1 MLRRVL
7 AAVAAVIL
15 ALVGA
20 YLVISYATSAD
31 ERAQEGLET
40 RDALVVTQR
49 VPAGTPAAEMSEQVE
64 LRSLPQAAVPEGAVN
79 DLGDLGDLVASAEL
93 VPGEALVEARFSTA
107 EQQRAQ
113 GAVPLP
119 EGTEDMHQV
128 TVLLD
133 KARALGGNVTRGD
146 TVGVFL
152 SLEAAEV
159 GEDTGERVDQVTHL
173 TLHKVPV
180 VRVEGAVVTPEQAAS
195 PDEGDGQRAEDSIF
209 VTLALEARDA
219 ERLVFG
225 MEWGSVWL
233 SLEPEGADEDTEPV
247 MVRYPP
253 SVQELF
259 Q

>member
-7 AAVAAVIL
+7 AALAAVIL

-20 YLVISYATSAD
+20 YLVINYATAAD
-31 ERAQEGLET
+31 QRAQEGLET
-40 RDALVVTQR
+40 HDALVVTDR
-49 VPAGTPAAEMSEQVE
+49 VPAGTPAAEMSDHVE
-64 LRSLPQAAVPEGAVN
+64 LRSLPLAALPEGAVD
-79 DLGDLGDLVASAEL
+79 DLGDLGDLVTNAEL
-93 VPGEALVEARFSTA
+93 VPGEALVQARFTTA
-107 EQQRAQ
+107 EQQRAE

-119 EGTEDMHQV
+119 EGTEDLHQV
-128 TVLLD
+128 TLLLD

-152 SLEAAEV
+152 SFEV
-159 GEDTGERVDQVTHL
+159 EETGEDTEGRRTQVSHL

-195 PDEGDGQRAEDSIF
+195 PDEGQTAEESIF

-219 ERLVFG
+219 ERLVYG
-225 MEWGSVWL
+225 MEWGQVWL
-233 SLEPEGADEDTEPV
+233 SLEPDGAEEDTEVVIIQFPT
-247 MVRYPP
+247 
-253 SVQELF
+253 SGQEVF